1 MKQSETTLMPK
12 NAKKYYCG
20 KCDFTCSK
28 ESNWIKH
35 TMTLKHNNETNET
48 NLEQKKNIKCQKKYE
63 CEFCENIF
71 NSRTTLWRHQKTCSI
86 VQGEENDVD
95 HIVKIK
101 ENSTE
106 VNQEFTQKMIETVMS
121 HNHEFMNM
129 FMNKMM
135 EVMPQVGNTN
145 TNTNHSNNNTHSH
158 NKTFNINMF
167 LNEHC
172 KNAMNLTDFIESLP
186 ITNKTYDETIEN
198 GLTKTIT
205 NMMVNGLKEL
215 DVLDRPIHCTDTKR
229 KTLYVKESDIWEK
242 DKEWNKLLEAI
253 QQIAS
258 KQRMLISKWQ
268 EANEGWEI
276 EENIQTKLTTLI
288 FNIMSDIENNEKE
301 TKRIITAIG
310 NKVYLDEEIKNKY
323 L

>member
-1 MKQSETTLMPK
+1 MKQSETILMPK
-12 NAKKYYCG
+12 NAKKFYCE
-20 KCDFTCSK
+20 KCHFTCSK

-48 NLEQKKNIKCQKKYE
+48 NLEQKKDIKCQKKYE
-63 CEFCENIF
+63 CEFCENTF
-71 NSRTTLWRHQKTCSI
+71 NSRTTLWRHKKICSI
-86 VQGEENDVD
+86 IQPEENDID

-106 VNQEFTQKMIETVMS
+106 VNQEFTQKMIETVMT

-129 FMNKMM
+129 FMEKMM
-135 EVMPQVGNTN
+135 EVMPQIGNT
-145 TNTNHSNNNTHSH
+145 TNNNTNSH
-158 NKTFNINMF
+158 NTTNNQFNINMF

-186 ITNKTYDETIEN
+186 ITNKTYDDTIEN

-215 DVLDRPIHCTDTKR
+215 DILDRPIHCTDTKR
-229 KTLYVKESDIWEK
+229 KTLYVKEADIWEK
-242 DKEWNKLLEAI
+242 DKELNKLLEAI

-258 KQRMLISKWQ
+258 KQRMLINKWQ
-268 EANEGWEI
+268 EANEGWET

-288 FNIMSDIENNEKE
+288 FNVMTDIENNEKE
-301 TKRIITAIG
+301 TKKIISAIG
-310 NKVYLDEEIKNKY
+310 NKVYIDEEIKNNY

>member
-1 MKQSETTLMPK
+1 MADNKMPK
-12 NAKKYYCG
+12 NAEKYNCNL
-20 KCDFTCSK
+20 CRFTCSK
-28 ESNWIKH
+28 ESNYKKH
-35 TMTLKHNNETNET
+35 MLTRKHQNAYKGLTNT
-48 NLEQKKNIKCQKKYE
+48 DKKSPKNADFVCDCGNTYKHRQSLYKHQKKCYIYQKEETSNNNTISTTDIDKE
-63 CEFCENIF
+63 LLMKMLLKNQDIIEGILFK
-71 NSRTTLWRHQKTCSI
+71 NS
-86 VQGEENDVD
+86 DVM
-95 HIVKIK
+95 
-101 ENSTE
+101 E
-106 VNQEFTQKMIETVMS
+106 
-121 HNHEFMNM
+121 
-129 FMNKMM
+129 KMM
-135 EVMPQVGNTN
+135 EVMPQMGNTTN
-145 TNTNHSNNNTHSH
+145 TNSH
-158 NKTFNINMF
+158 NTTNNQFNINMF

-186 ITNKTYDETIEN
+186 ITNKTYDDTIEN

-215 DVLDRPIHCTDTKR
+215 DILDRPIHCTDTKR

-258 KQRMLISKWQ
+258 KQRMLINKWQ
-268 EANEGWEI
+268 EANEGWET

-301 TKRIITAIG
+301 TKKIISAIG
-310 NKVYLDEEIKNKY
+310 NKVYLDEEIKNNY

>member
-1 MKQSETTLMPK
+1 MKQSETILMPK
-12 NAKKYYCG
+12 NAKKFYCE
-20 KCDFTCSK
+20 KCHFTCSK

-63 CEFCENIF
+63 CEFCENTF
-71 NSRTTLWRHQKTCSI
+71 NSRTTLWRHKKICSI
-86 VQGEENDVD
+86 IQKEETATNNTISTTDIDIDKELLMKMLLKNQDIMEGILFKNSDV
-95 HIVKIK
+95 
-101 ENSTE
+101 
-106 VNQEFTQKMIETVMS
+106 
-121 HNHEFMNM
+121 
-129 FMNKMM
+129 MNKML
-135 EVMPQVGNTN
+135 EVMPQIGNTTN
-145 TNTNHSNNNTHSH
+145 TNSH
-158 NKTFNINMF
+158 NTTNNQFNINMF

-186 ITNKTYDETIEN
+186 ITNKTYDDTIEN

-215 DVLDRPIHCTDTKR
+215 DILDRPIHCTDTKR
-229 KTLYVKESDIWEK
+229 KTLYVKEADIWEK
-242 DKEWNKLLEAI
+242 DKELNKLLASI

-258 KQRMLISKWQ
+258 KQRMLINKWQ
-268 EANEGWEI
+268 EANEGWET

-288 FNIMSDIENNEKE
+288 FNVMTDIENNEKE
-301 TKRIITAIG
+301 TKKIISAIG
-310 NKVYLDEEIKNKY
+310 NKVYLDEEIKNNY

>member
-1 MKQSETTLMPK
+1 MKQSETILMPK
-12 NAKKYYCG
+12 NAKKFYCE
-20 KCDFTCSK
+20 KCHFTCSK

-63 CEFCENIF
+63 CEFCENTF
-71 NSRTTLWRHQKTCSI
+71 NSRTTLWRHKKTCSI
-86 VQGEENDVD
+86 IQKEETANNNTISTTDIDKELLMKMLLKNQDIMEGILFKNSDV
-95 HIVKIK
+95 
-101 ENSTE
+101 
-106 VNQEFTQKMIETVMS
+106 
-121 HNHEFMNM
+121 
-129 FMNKMM
+129 MNKML
-135 EVMPQVGNTN
+135 EVMPQIGNTTN
-145 TNTNHSNNNTHSH
+145 TNSH
-158 NKTFNINMF
+158 NTTNNQFNINMF

-186 ITNKTYDETIEN
+186 ITNKTYDDTIEN

-215 DVLDRPIHCTDTKR
+215 DILDRPIHCTDTKR
-229 KTLYVKESDIWEK
+229 KTLYVKEADIWEK
-242 DKEWNKLLEAI
+242 DKELNKLLEAI

-258 KQRMLISKWQ
+258 KQRMLINKWQ
-268 EANEGWEI
+268 EANEGWET

-288 FNIMSDIENNEKE
+288 FNVMTDIENNEKE
-301 TKRIITAIG
+301 TKKIISAIG
-310 NKVYLDEEIKNKY
+310 NKVYIDEEIKNKY

>member
-1 MKQSETTLMPK
+1 MKQSETILMPK
-12 NAKKYYCG
+12 NAKKFYCE
-20 KCDFTCSK
+20 KCHFTCSK

-63 CEFCENIF
+63 CEFCENTF
-71 NSRTTLWRHQKTCSI
+71 NSRTTLWRHKKICSI
-86 VQGEENDVD
+86 IQKEETATNNTISTTDIDIDKELLMKMLLKNQDIMEGILFKNSDV
-95 HIVKIK
+95 
-101 ENSTE
+101 
-106 VNQEFTQKMIETVMS
+106 
-121 HNHEFMNM
+121 
-129 FMNKMM
+129 MNKML
-135 EVMPQVGNTN
+135 EVMPQIGNTTN
-145 TNTNHSNNNTHSH
+145 TNSH
-158 NKTFNINMF
+158 NTTNNQFNINMF

-186 ITNKTYDETIEN
+186 ITNKTYDDTIEN

-215 DVLDRPIHCTDTKR
+215 DILDRPIHCTDTKR
-229 KTLYVKESDIWEK
+229 KTLYVKEADIWEK
-242 DKEWNKLLEAI
+242 DKELNKLLASI

-258 KQRMLISKWQ
+258 KQRMLINKWQ
-268 EANEGWEI
+268 EANEGWET

-301 TKRIITAIG
+301 TKKIISAIG
-310 NKVYLDEEIKNKY
+310 NKVYLDEEIKNNY

>member
-1 MKQSETTLMPK
+1 MKQSETILMPK
-12 NAKKYYCG
+12 NAKKFYCE
-20 KCDFTCSK
+20 KCHFTCSK

-48 NLEQKKNIKCQKKYE
+48 NLEQKKDIKCQKKYE
-63 CEFCENIF
+63 CEFCENTF
-71 NSRTTLWRHQKTCSI
+71 NSRTTLWRHKKICSI
-86 VQGEENDVD
+86 IQKEETATNNTISTTDIDIDKELLMKMLLKNQDIMEGILFKNSDV
-95 HIVKIK
+95 
-101 ENSTE
+101 
-106 VNQEFTQKMIETVMS
+106 
-121 HNHEFMNM
+121 
-129 FMNKMM
+129 MNKML
-135 EVMPQVGNTN
+135 EVMPQLGNT
-145 TNTNHSNNNTHSH
+145 TNNNTNSH
-158 NKTFNINMF
+158 NTTNNQFNINMF

-215 DVLDRPIHCTDTKR
+215 DILDRPIHCTDTKR
-229 KTLYVKESDIWEK
+229 KTLYVKEADIWEK
-242 DKEWNKLLEAI
+242 DKELNKLLASI

-258 KQRMLISKWQ
+258 KQRMLINKWQ
-268 EANEGWEI
+268 EANEGWET

-288 FNIMSDIENNEKE
+288 FNVMTDIENNEKE
-301 TKRIITAIG
+301 TKKIITAIG
-310 NKVYLDEEIKNKY
+310 NNVYLDEEIKNHY